1 MEFVVNEWL
10 PEYFKPDCSVEQKN
24 LLNKFILKFF
34 EKNDQIFIRNP
45 SPFLDKLYRF
55 EKNYFEPKL
64 RKPVSFFI
72 QNILE
77 NSDKC
82 VQVME
87 EINLPQNITK
97 LLSKGNF
104 ASDTYLFEAASLT
117 NSKKIITTDIKLI
130 KQFEDN
136 NIFELILLEDFLKE
150 Y

>member
-1 MEFVVNEWL
+1 MEFVINEWL

-34 EKNDQIFIRNP
+34 EKNDQIFVRNP

-64 RKPVSFFI
+64 RRPVSFFI

-82 VQVME
+82 VQIME
-87 EINLPQNITK
+87 EISLPHGINN

-104 ASDTYLFEAASLT
+104 ASDTYLFEAATLT

-130 KQFEDN
+130 KQFEGNDTY
-136 NIFELILLEDFLKE
+136 ELILLEDFLKE